1 MKTNWA
7 RDIRVNYQ
15 LLRER
20 FETRLCLLKGLGEKI
35 RWSATSRPSLVHKH
49 QSIRVVS
56 ATAIWPTSD
65 LGPRIDRPPF
75 VIPLRDIL
83 SFLAECRVISR
94 GKRRAQEFHGYS
106 SPILLLPVLGRF
118 EENHLHHTVSS
129 KRGTRDWF
137 SGIPKQFLSSF
148 RRNRF
153 ILQFQTNNPKIPL
166 SDSDPYLS
174 ANIFSRS
181 FSFYLSK
188 KWQNSWFKYTFFF
201 CNVIWEDDNNFSR
214 DGTRVIRTMQI
225 LQFLPG
231 CVIL

>member
-20 FETRLCLLKGLGEKI
+20 FEPRLCLLKGLGEKI

-118 EENHLHHTVSS
+118 EENHLHHISILETRNTWLVFGNSETIFIILSS
-129 KRGTRDWF
+129 K
-137 SGIPKQFLSSF
+137 SIYIAIS
-148 RRNRF
+148 N
-153 ILQFQTNNPKIPL
+153 
-166 SDSDPYLS
+166 
-174 ANIFSRS
+174 
-181 FSFYLSK
+181 
-188 KWQNSWFKYTFFF
+188 
-201 CNVIWEDDNNFSR
+201 E
-214 DGTRVIRTMQI
+214 
-225 LQFLPG
+225 
-231 CVIL
+231 